1 VPGEEPAPVRRPARR
16 KAEAPPEPEQAA
28 PVATVPL
35 EPEARLP
42 ADGAD
47 GADGANGA
55 PVYGPEEEPAPV
67 GGDGEAARAER
78 AARKKQRQQ
87 RQRSRRKHGRR
98 R

>member
-1 VPGEEPAPVRRPARR
+1 M
-16 KAEAPPEPEQAA
+16 
-28 PVATVPL
+28 PL
-35 EPEARLP
+35 EPDGDGDGLP
-42 ADGAD
+42 AD

-55 PVYGPEEEPAPV
+55 PTYGPEEQPAPV